1 MTESDNNFTT
11 TTLTRLGG
19 KKSGEQSDSITVEEP
34 LEIRLGYTD
43 PIKGK
48 THKSLSITM
57 RTPGDDINLVCGFLY
72 SESIIRHVE
81 DIASIDDDTDNVI
94 RVELKDDIS
103 FDQLRL
109 ERHFYTTS
117 SCGVCGKASLD
128 ALSTSGFDVLL
139 DNSFS
144 ISRQNLF
151 QLSDRLRQKQS
162 LFELTGGC
170 HGVVTFNSNGDIVT
184 VAEDVGRHN
193 AMDKLVGSMLRARLL
208 PMQDMGIIVSGRASF
223 ELMQKALAAGCPML
237 VAVGAPSS
245 LAIELAQEFN
255 IALVGFLKQSTC
267 NIYHLPSGH
276 IGLA

>member
-1 MTESDNNFTT
+1 MTESENTFSTII
-11 TTLTRLGG
+11 LSRLGG
-19 KKSGEQSDSITVEEP
+19 KQPGKHSDAITIEEP

-43 PIKGK
+43 PVKGK

-72 SESIIRHVE
+72 SESIIRQVE

-94 RVELKDDIS
+94 RVELKDDVL
-103 FDQLRL
+103 FDQQRL

-128 ALSTSGFDVLL
+128 ALSTSGFDALL
-139 DNSFS
+139 DNSFR
-144 ISRQNLF
+144 INRQNLY
-151 QLSDRLRQKQS
+151 QLSDRLREKQS

-170 HGVVTFNSNGDIVT
+170 NGVATFNSNGDIVT

-245 LAIELAQEFN
+245 LAVELAEEFN
-255 IALVGFLKQSTC
+255 ISLAGFLNGTGC
-267 NIYHLPSGH
+267 NIYHNSQN
-276 IGLA
+276 IY